1 MEADIIQDLGL
12 QLTSRSISSLR
23 TEVTQEKNKEKKTV
37 SHLITKRGHNMTLGG
52 STLLSR
58 EGRQPLPLPVLCW
71 FRISLQTAVRV
82 RKNDWAGALGGC
94 PSPPSSCP
102 LDWQFLCNLGDAIG
116 GGKLSYMLDPLLHLH
131 DQCY

>member
-37 SHLITKRGHNMTLGG
+37 SRLITKRGHNMTLGG

-58 EGRQPLPLPVLCW
+58 EGRQPLPK
-71 FRISLQTAVRV
+71 AA
-82 RKNDWAGALGGC
+82 KAL
-94 PSPPSSCP
+94 
-102 LDWQFLCNLGDAIG
+102 DNRF
-116 GGKLSYMLDPLLHLH
+116 HLMH
-131 DQCY
+131 YCLFDHE